1 MESRVNAFSNID
13 DIELHDFLVDPNF
26 DQFINL
32 IRGEEED
39 NDQTIQ
45 NPVLDF
51 DIGPLPNT
59 SPCFIDENHFLH
71 TYVDDLFDELPEL
84 DSNVA
89 AAESFRSFD
98 DGGDNSVIP
107 GGDDDYND
115 NDGDDS
121 SATTTMNDNDG
132 SGRKTK
138 TDRSRTLISE
148 RRRRGRMKDKLY
160 ALRSLVPN
168 ITKMDKASIVGDA
181 VLYVQELQSQAK
193 KLKADIAGL
202 EASLNSSCGGYQEP
216 ATQDSQKFQTFRG
229 INPPLS
235 KKIIQMDVIQVEE
248 KGFYVRLVSNKGEG
262 VAPSLYKSLE
272 SLTSFQ
278 VQNSNLSSPSSDR
291 YLLTYT
297 LDGTCFEQSLNL
309 PNLKLWIT
317 GSLLNQG
324 FEFLTPFTS

>member
-1 MESRVNAFSNID
+1 MEGRVNGLSNIND
-13 DIELHDFLVDPNF
+13 LELHNFLVDPIF

-32 IRGEEED
+32 IRG
-39 NDQTIQ
+39 DQTIHQ
-45 NPVLDF
+45 TIQDPILDF
-51 DIGPLPNT
+51 DLGPLQS
-59 SPCFIDENHFLH
+59 SPCFIDENQFIP
-71 TYVDDLFDELPEL
+71 TPVDDLFDELPDL
-84 DSNVA
+84 DSTV
-89 AAESFRSFD
+89 AESFRSFD
-98 DGGDNSVIP
+98 GDSVRA
-107 GGDDDYND
+107 GGDDDY

-121 SATTTMNDNDG
+121 SATTTNNDG
-132 SGRKTK
+132 SRKTK

-202 EASLNSSCGGYQEP
+202 EASLNSTGGYEELAP
-216 ATQDSQKFQTFRG
+216 DAHKSQPFRG
-229 INPPLS
+229 INPPVS

-248 KGFYVRLVSNKGEG
+248 KGFYVRLVCNKGEG
-262 VAPSLYKSLE
+262 VASSLYKSLE

-278 VQNSNLSSPSSDR
+278 VQNSNLSSPSSDK

-324 FEFLTPFTS
+324 FEFVKPFTS

>member
-1 MESRVNAFSNID
+1 MDGTVNVLSNLS
-13 DIELHDFLVDPNF
+13 DIELHNFLVDPNF

-32 IRGEEED
+32 IRGD
-39 NDQTIQ
+39 DQTNKNPSLEFDLGGPFQ
-45 NPVLDF
+45 N
-51 DIGPLPNT
+51 
-59 SPCFIDENHFLH
+59 SPSFVDENHFIPSH
-71 TYVDDLFDELPEL
+71 VNDLFDELPDL

-89 AAESFRSFD
+89 ESFRSLD
-98 DGGDNSVIP
+98 AESVKA

-115 NDGDDS
+115 YDDS
-121 SATTTMNDNDG
+121 SATTTHTDG
-132 SGRKTK
+132 SRKTR
-138 TDRSRTLISE
+138 TDRSKTLISE
-148 RRRRGRMKDKLY
+148 RKRRGRMKDKLY
-160 ALRSLVPN
+160 ALRALVPN

-181 VLYVQELQSQAK
+181 VAYVQELQSQAK

-202 EASLNSSCGGYQEP
+202 EASLNSTGGYQEP
-216 ATQDSQKFQTFRG
+216 APDAHKTRRG
-229 INPPLS
+229 LNPPVS

-248 KGFYVRLVSNKGEG
+248 KGFYVRLVCNKGVD

-272 SLTSFQ
+272 SLSSFE
-278 VQNSNLSSPSSDR
+278 VQNSNLSSHSPDT

-324 FEFLTPFTS
+324 FEFVKAFT

>member
-1 MESRVNAFSNID
+1 MEGRVNALSNLND
-13 DIELHDFLVDPNF
+13 LEVYNFLVDPNF
-26 DQFINL
+26 DQFINF
-32 IRGEEED
+32 IRGD
-39 NDQTIQ
+39 NDQAIG
-45 NPVLDF
+45 F
-51 DIGPLPNT
+51 DLGGPLQNN
-59 SPCFIDENHFLH
+59 SCFIDDNQFVP
-71 TYVDDLFDELPEL
+71 TPVVDLFNEVPDLG
-84 DSNVA
+84 SNVT
-89 AAESFRSFD
+89 ESFHSFE
-98 DGGDNSVIP
+98 GESFIP
-107 GGDDDYND
+107 GGDDDY

-121 SATTTMNDNDG
+121 SATTTNNDG
-132 SGRKTK
+132 SRKTK

-148 RRRRGRMKDKLY
+148 RRRRSRMKDKLY

-202 EASLNSSCGGYQEP
+202 EASLNSTGGYQEP
-216 ATQDSQKFQTFRG
+216 ALDAQKKTQTFQSSK
-229 INPPLS
+229 PPS
-235 KKIIQMDVIQVEE
+235 KNIIEMDVIQVEE
-248 KGFYVRLVSNKGEG
+248 KGFYVRLVCNKGVG

-278 VQNSNLSSPSSDR
+278 VQNSNLSSPSPDR
-291 YLLTYT
+291 YLLTYA

-324 FEFLTPFTS
+324 FEFVKQFT

>member
-1 MESRVNAFSNID
+1 MEGRVNALSNIHD
-13 DIELHDFLVDPNF
+13 LELHNFLVDPNF

-32 IRGEEED
+32 IRG
-39 NDQTIQ
+39 DQTIE

-51 DIGPLPNT
+51 DLGPLQN
-59 SPCFIDENHFLH
+59 SPCFIDENQFIP
-71 TYVDDLFDELPEL
+71 TPVDDLFDELPDL
-84 DSNVA
+84 DANV
-89 AAESFRSFD
+89 AESFRSFD
-98 DGGDNSVIP
+98 GESVRAGGE
-107 GGDDDYND
+107 DDY

-121 SATTTMNDNDG
+121 SATTTNNDG
-132 SGRKTK
+132 SRKTK

-181 VLYVQELQSQAK
+181 VSYVQELQSQAK

-202 EASLNSSCGGYQEP
+202 EASLNSTGGYQEP
-216 ATQDSQKFQTFRG
+216 VSDALKTQPFRG
-229 INPPLS
+229 INPPVS

-248 KGFYVRLVSNKGEG
+248 KGFYVRLVCNKGDG

-324 FEFLTPFTS
+324 V